1 MISMTTTATTR
12 KIEYMLQLYSILT
25 ARLLSGCS
33 GFLSLSLSLPFVI
46 KLLLAIVVT
55 ASKYCINQSELFVCL
70 DLYYVLDAKYITNK
84 ERISS
89 RARL

>member
-12 KIEYMLQLYSILT
+12 KIEYMLQLYSILS

-33 GFLSLSLSLPFVI
+33 GFLSLSLPFVI